1 MLESSY
7 LRLKVKNKKTE
18 VNFNMRKRK
27 EGFTLVEL
35 LIVMAV
41 IAALMGALVPVAL
54 NAINHANA
62 TRVAEN
68 LRAIQSAVQNY
79 AYSEHEIP
87 SLDTLISG
95 NYLNGHITTSDYT
108 IYYKSGT
115 TWTHLTTNTASISN
129 ATVTVAIIY
138 QGPVSGSLIN
148 KAWSEATTT
157 NVTNIDSSG
166 KAMVTTII
174 AKYW

>member
-1 MLESSY
+1 
-7 LRLKVKNKKTE
+7 
-18 VNFNMRKRK
+18 MRKRR

-79 AYSEHEIP
+79 AYSEHKIP
-87 SLDTLISG
+87 SLSTLIDD
-95 NYLNGHITTSDYT
+95 NYLTGHITSSDYD
-108 IYYKSGT
+108 IYWGT
-115 TWTHLTTNTASISN
+115 GSN
-129 ATVTVAIIY
+129 ATEITSDTDISGASMTIAIVYKGSVA
-138 QGPVSGSLIN
+138 GALIN
-148 KAWSEATTT
+148 KAWSEATT
-157 NVTNIDSSG
+157 VDVPDSG
-166 KAMVTTII
+166 KAMVTTVI

>member
-1 MLESSY
+1 
-7 LRLKVKNKKTE
+7 
-18 VNFNMRKRK
+18 MRKRK

-87 SLDTLISG
+87 DLGTLISG
-95 NYLNGHITTSDYT
+95 NYLNGHITTSDYGIYWGTGSSATEVTSPVALNAASQT
-108 IYYKSGT
+108 IAIVYKGS
-115 TWTHLTTNTASISN
+115 
-129 ATVTVAIIY
+129 VA
-138 QGPVSGSLIN
+138 GALIN
-148 KAWSEATTT
+148 KAWNEATTV
-157 NVTNIDSSG
+157 NVPGGG
-166 KAMVTTII
+166 KAMVTTVI